1 LVFKSA
7 LNIELTIVRTV
18 FEKIEEILISEENVV
33 SQKTT
38 STEKRFP

>member
-1 LVFKSA
+1 MY
-7 LNIELTIVRTV
+7 LTSIVRTV